1 MKQTKNSETE
11 NAAVAAKTA
20 KPKKEKPVRPA
31 EVEASQAEDL
41 GSPAGSATAQAE
53 TAEPQAGD
61 VRPDAEAAPSRTDD
75 ASPAVE
81 KAAPEAGESDTQA
94 EETTVKD
101 ESAAAPAETTAAPPE
116 SAEPAGEPAPP
127 KGWFV
132 VHTYSGHENKV
143 KANLERAISSQAMQ
157 GNFGQVLVATEDFAE
172 MKDGKKTITKRKTF
186 PSYVLIEMD
195 MSNETRHLVTNIP
208 GVTGFVGTGREPL
221 PLRVEEVR
229 RVLGLDA
236 EGKVAKPTPSVPFKI
251 GEHVRVV
258 DGPFSD
264 FTGVVD
270 EVNSE
275 RGKVKVMVSIFG
287 RATPVEL
294 DFLQVQGI

>member
-1 MKQTKNSETE
+1 MKQTKNSERVNVRSRAKSVDSQTE
-11 NAAVAAKTA
+11 NVKTD
-20 KPKKEKPVRPA
+20 A
-31 EVEASQAEDL
+31 ESVSPPDENAGSGIENVESPS
-41 GSPAGSATAQAE
+41 GSPASQ
-53 TAEPQAGD
+53 
-61 VRPDAEAAPSRTDD
+61 
-75 ASPAVE
+75 
-81 KAAPEAGESDTQA
+81 PEAGSSQVESAVSQPESMDSA
-94 EETTVKD
+94 G
-101 ESAAAPAETTAAPPE
+101 ESAAA
-116 SAEPAGEPAPP
+116 
-127 KGWFV
+127 KQWFV

-143 KANLERAISSQAMQ
+143 KTNLERAISSQGMQ
-157 GNFGQVLVATEDFAE
+157 ENFAQVLVATEDFAE

-208 GVTGFVGTGREPL
+208 GVTGFVGTGRDPI

-229 RVLGLDA
+229 RVLGLDS
-236 EGKVAKPTPSVPFKI
+236 EGKVAKPAPSVPFKI

-258 DGPFSD
+258 DGPFND

-294 DFLQVQGI
+294 DFLQVQSI

>member
-1 MKQTKNSETE
+1 
-11 NAAVAAKTA
+11 
-20 KPKKEKPVRPA
+20 
-31 EVEASQAEDL
+31 
-41 GSPAGSATAQAE
+41 
-53 TAEPQAGD
+53 
-61 VRPDAEAAPSRTDD
+61 
-75 ASPAVE
+75 
-81 KAAPEAGESDTQA
+81 
-94 EETTVKD
+94 
-101 ESAAAPAETTAAPPE
+101 
-116 SAEPAGEPAPP
+116 
-127 KGWFV
+127 V

-143 KANLERAISSQAMQ
+143 KANLERAIASQAMQ
-157 GNFGQVLVATEDFAE
+157 PNFGQVLVATEDFAE

-208 GVTGFVGTGREPL
+208 GVTGFVGTGRDPL

-294 DFLQVQGI
+294 DFLQVQSI